1 MPVPWCL
8 ETQLFLQPELRQQR
22 QGGGAEGIAGLRR
35 EPLKAERSP
44 KSVSFTAKR
53 CFLDHEDLGSN
64 QEKMGSNQEKR

>member
-1 MPVPWCL
+1 MTIVYPNFFPQEMPVPWYL

-44 KSVSFTAKR
+44 KS
-53 CFLDHEDLGSN
+53 GS
-64 QEKMGSNQEKR
+64 GTL